1 MDVPEQRHI
10 NNIKHTDEFG
20 SGFGVVY
27 RFWLFVKFWLA

>member
-20 SGFGVVY
+20 SGFGVGFGY
-27 RFWLFVKFWLA
+27 L